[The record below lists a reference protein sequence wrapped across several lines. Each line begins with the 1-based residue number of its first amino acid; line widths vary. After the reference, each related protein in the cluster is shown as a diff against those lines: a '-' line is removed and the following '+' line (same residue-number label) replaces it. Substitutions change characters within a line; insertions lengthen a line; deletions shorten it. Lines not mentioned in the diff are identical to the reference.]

1 MKGLVIANWKMNA
14 SLAALQAFA
23 EKWQSLPALTNV
35 ETVICPP
42 GPYLQAAKSA
52 LVLGLGAQDASAHA
66 AGAYT
71 GEVSAEMLRE
81 FGCQWVIVGHSERRA
96 YHGESS
102 GVVAEKALA
111 VISAGLC
118 PVVCVGETLAER
130 DQGRHEEVVAVQLA
144 ASLEGVSP
152 ESLVVAYEPVWA
164 IGTGVTA
171 TAEQADGMHGVIR
184 ACLHRMYGSESSGI
198 RVIYGGSVKPGNA
211 SELFACENIDGAL
224 VGGASL
230 EAESF
235 WKIAQAASAGSQ

>member
-14 SLAALQAFA
+14 SLGAVRVFA
-23 EKWQSLPALTNV
+23 EKWQHLPALTNV
-35 ETVICPP
+35 DTVICPP
-42 GPYLQAAKSA
+42 GPYLQAVKSA
-52 LVLGLGAQDASAHA
+52 MAVELGAQDASAHV

-81 FGCQWVIVGHSERRA
+81 LGCQWAIVGHSERRA

-102 GVVAEKALA
+102 RAVAEKAMA
-111 VISAGLC
+111 VMSAGLC
-118 PVVCVGETLAER
+118 PVVCVGETLVDR
-130 DQGRHEEVVAVQLA
+130 DQGRHEEVVAEQLK
-144 ASLEGVSP
+144 ASIAGVSP
-152 ESLVVAYEPVWA
+152 EPLVVAYEPVWA

-184 ACLHRMYGSESSGI
+184 ACLKQVYGSESSGI
-198 RVIYGGSVKPGNA
+198 RVIYGGSVKPENA
-211 SELFACENIDGAL
+211 GELFVCENIDGAL

-235 WKIAQAASAGSQ
+235 WKIAQAANAGSQ

>member
-14 SLAALQAFA
+14 SLEAVRVFA
-23 EKWQSLPALTNV
+23 EKWQHLPALTNV

-42 GPYLQAAKSA
+42 GPYLQAVKSA
-52 LVLGLGAQDASAHA
+52 MAVELGAQDASAHV

-81 FGCQWVIVGHSERRA
+81 LGCQWAIVGHSERRA

-102 GVVAEKALA
+102 RAVAEKAMA
-111 VISAGLC
+111 VMSAGLC
-118 PVVCVGETLAER
+118 PVVCVGETLVDR
-130 DQGRHEEVVAVQLA
+130 DQGRHEEVVAEQLK
-144 ASLEGVSP
+144 ASIAGVSP
-152 ESLVVAYEPVWA
+152 EPLVVAYEPVWA

-171 TAEQADGMHGVIR
+171 TAEQAEGMHGVIR
-184 ACLHRMYGSESSGI
+184 ACLNQVYGSESFGI
-198 RVIYGGSVKPGNA
+198 RVIYGGSVKPENA
-211 SELFACENIDGAL
+211 GELFGCENIDGAL

-235 WKIAQAASAGSQ
+235 WKIAQAANAGSQ

>member
-14 SLAALQAFA
+14 SLEAVQVFA
-23 EKWQSLPALTNV
+23 EKWQHLPALTNV

-42 GPYLQAAKSA
+42 GPYLQAVKSA
-52 LVLGLGAQDASAHA
+52 MAVELGAQDASAHV

-81 FGCQWVIVGHSERRA
+81 LGCQWAIVGHSERRA

-102 GVVAEKALA
+102 RAVAEKAMA
-111 VISAGLC
+111 VMSAGLC
-118 PVVCVGETLAER
+118 PVVCVGETLVDR
-130 DQGRHEEVVAVQLA
+130 DQGRHEEVVAEQLK
-144 ASLEGVSP
+144 ASIAGVSP
-152 ESLVVAYEPVWA
+152 EPLVVAYEPVWA

-184 ACLHRMYGSESSGI
+184 SCLNQVYGSESSGI
-198 RVIYGGSVKPGNA
+198 RVIYGGSVKPENA
-211 SELFACENIDGAL
+211 GELFVCENIDGAL

-235 WKIAQAASAGSQ
+235 WKIAQAANAGSQ

>member
-14 SLAALQAFA
+14 SLEAVQVFA
-23 EKWQSLPALTNV
+23 EKWQQLPALTNV

-42 GPYLQAAKSA
+42 GPYLQAVKSA
-52 LVLGLGAQDASAHA
+52 MAVELGAQDASAHV

-81 FGCQWVIVGHSERRA
+81 LGCQWAIVGHSERRA

-102 GVVAEKALA
+102 RAVAEKAMA
-111 VISAGLC
+111 VMSAGLC
-118 PVVCVGETLAER
+118 PVVCVGETLVDR
-130 DQGRHEEVVAVQLA
+130 DQGRHEEVVAEQLK
-144 ASLEGVSP
+144 ASIAGVSP
-152 ESLVVAYEPVWA
+152 EPLVVAYEPVWA

-171 TAEQADGMHGVIR
+171 TAGQADGMHGVIR
-184 ACLHRMYGSESSGI
+184 ACLNQVYGSESFGI
-198 RVIYGGSVKPGNA
+198 RVIYGGSVKPENA
-211 SELFACENIDGAL
+211 GELFVCENIDGAL

-235 WKIAQAASAGSQ
+235 WKIAQAANAGSQ

>member
-14 SLAALQAFA
+14 SLEAVQVFA
-23 EKWQSLPALTNV
+23 EKWQHLPALTNV

-42 GPYLQAAKSA
+42 GPYLQAVKSA
-52 LVLGLGAQDASAHA
+52 MAVELGAQDASAHV

-81 FGCQWVIVGHSERRA
+81 LGCQWAIVGHSERRA

-102 GVVAEKALA
+102 RAVAEKAMA
-111 VISAGLC
+111 VMSAGLC
-118 PVVCVGETLAER
+118 PVVCVGETLVDR
-130 DQGRHEEVVAVQLA
+130 DQGRHEEVVAEQLK
-144 ASLEGVSP
+144 ASIAGVSAEP
-152 ESLVVAYEPVWA
+152 LVVAYEPVWA

-171 TAEQADGMHGVIR
+171 TAEQADGMHGAIR
-184 ACLHRMYGSESSGI
+184 ACLKQVYGSESSGI
-198 RVIYGGSVKPGNA
+198 RVIYGGSVKPENA
-211 SELFACENIDGAL
+211 GELFVCENIDGAL

-235 WKIAQAASAGSQ
+235 WKIAQAANAGSQ

>member
-14 SLAALQAFA
+14 SLVAVQVFA
-23 EKWQSLPALTNV
+23 EKWQKLPALTNV

-42 GPYLQAAKSA
+42 GPYLQAVKSA
-52 LVLGLGAQDASAHA
+52 LALGLGAQDASAHV

-81 FGCQWVIVGHSERRA
+81 LGCQWAIVGHSERRA

-102 GVVAEKALA
+102 RVVAAKAVA
-111 VISAGLC
+111 VVSAGLC

-130 DQGRHEEVVAVQLA
+130 DQGRHEEVVAEQLA
-144 ASLEGVSP
+144 ASLAGVSP

-184 ACLHRMYGSESSGI
+184 TRLNGVYGSEASGI
-198 RVIYGGSVKPGNA
+198 RVIYGGSVKPENA
-211 SELFACENIDGAL
+211 GELFACENIDGAL